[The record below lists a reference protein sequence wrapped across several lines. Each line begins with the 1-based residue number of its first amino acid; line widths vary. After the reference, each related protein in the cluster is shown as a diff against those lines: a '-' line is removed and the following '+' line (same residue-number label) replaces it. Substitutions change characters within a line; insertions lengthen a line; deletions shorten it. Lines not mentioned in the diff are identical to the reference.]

1 MALKYVKQLPVK
13 CYSRVHGGGF
23 AGTMLMIINKD
34 ELSKVLGNLKEK
46 FGEENVMLV
55 SLSDKGTCHLYSL

>member
-1 MALKYVKQLPVK
+1 
-13 CYSRVHGGGF
+13 
-23 AGTMLMIINKD
+23 MLMIIKKD